1 MLAYLADPANTCG
14 TPWWNT
20 FAGPIG
26 VVFGAL
32 ITGLITLRNA
42 RKSVYERLETL
53 ITIRKEW
60 PTELAGG
67 DTVDHSIAIALAE
80 IRQKG
85 PGHAP
90 QAVTKPQREADHEV
104 RTTRRRQ
111 NVAAIVATVGAV
123 VVGGAIPVLSAA
135 IGPDHGH
142 HPAGGAVDIWLPVAA
157 TFVATVV
164 VGLLAFV
171 ARR

>member
-32 ITGLITLRNA
+32 ITGVVTLRNA
-42 RKSVYERLETL
+42 RKSVYERLESL

-90 QAVTKPQREADHEV
+90 QAVTKPQREADQEV
-104 RTTRRRQ
+104 RTTQRRQ
-111 NVAAIVATVGAV
+111 NLAVMFGVITVIVGLAVPLLNSATG
-123 VVGGAIPVLSAA
+123 S
-135 IGPDHGH
+135 DHGAQ
-142 HPAGGAVDIWLPVAA
+142 PTGGAVDWLPVALTVGA
-157 TFVATVV
+157 TGIA
-164 VGLLAFV
+164 GLVTFLA